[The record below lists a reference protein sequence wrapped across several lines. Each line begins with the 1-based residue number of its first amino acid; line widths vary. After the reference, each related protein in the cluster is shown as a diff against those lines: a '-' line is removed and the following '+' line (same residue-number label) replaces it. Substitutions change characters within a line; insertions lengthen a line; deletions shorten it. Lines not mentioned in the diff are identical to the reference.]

1 MDTWYATY
9 FSWDLFSN
17 QCIVNPFY
25 RKEFLKSYQYF
36 FPHEKDWD
44 KLWSKKYELMTRAG
58 NFWNDKRWRE
68 LEKQEIW
75 TLNMS
80 PKLLLGHQDLFCSK
94 KTILIIIFSFSHQLS
109 VRAQGFL
116 WMVFVEYSSLKAK
129 SIIDFLL
136 NAA

>member
-1 MDTWYATY
+1 MDTWHTTY

-25 RKEFLKSYQYF
+25 RKEFLKSNQYF

-58 NFWNDKRWRE
+58 NFWNDKRWWE
-68 LEKQEIW
+68 VGKQKMC
-75 TLNMS
+75 THNMS
-80 PKLLLGHQDLFCSK
+80 RKLLLGHQYLDCSK
-94 KTILIIIFSFSHQLS
+94 KTILIIIVSFSPSLICQSSGISLN
-109 VRAQGFL
+109 G
-116 WMVFVEYSSLKAK
+116 FVEYSSLKAK

-136 NAA
+136 NYA